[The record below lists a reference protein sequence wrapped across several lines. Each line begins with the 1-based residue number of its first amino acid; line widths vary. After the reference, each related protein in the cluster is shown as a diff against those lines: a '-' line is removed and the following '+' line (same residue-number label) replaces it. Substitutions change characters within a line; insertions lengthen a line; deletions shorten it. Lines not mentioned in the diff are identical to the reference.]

1 MNQIWVKWSKV
12 IIKLINGI
20 IKWVNSGQIHVIQV
34 DPKTTYLLNELCRST
49 QI

>member
-34 DPKTTYLLNELCRST
+34 DTKTTYLLNELCR
-49 QI
+49 